1 MVSRL
6 KYRLMSG
13 WTLMRFVRLGLATL
27 VIIQSVINSEM
38 LFASLGGILL
48 FQALFNYGC
57 CGASGCNVNQ
67 NTKETNANPATIKE
81 ISYKEIK

>member
-1 MVSRL
+1 MISNL
-6 KYRLMSG
+6 KYRLING

-27 VIIQSVINSEM
+27 VIIQAIMNSEM

-57 CGASGCNVNQ
+57 CGASGCYVDQ
-67 NTKETNANPATIKE
+67 HPKETNSDADKIKE
-81 ISYKEIK
+81 ISFEEIK